1 MKLAKVRYQGQEL
14 EVKVND
20 DMSVQLPNGETK
32 AEDEVVWLP
41 PANGIMVALGLN
53 YADHATELDFEPPKE
68 PLIFLKTSG
77 TYVGHNGYSWRPDGV
92 DYMHYECELA
102 VVIGKTAYKVK
113 QEQAWD
119 YVQGFTLCND
129 YAIRDY
135 LENYY
140 RPNLRVKNRDGMT
153 PVGPY
158 IVPTEA
164 VANPE
169 NLRLRTWVNDE
180 LRQEGNT
187 RDMIFSVPFLIEY
200 LSSFMTLN
208 PGDMIATGCPK
219 GTSDVQAGDTVVIEV
234 EGVGRLTNYVLT
246 EDEFYARRAAQGNS

>member
-1 MKLAKVRYQGQEL
+1 MKRAIVKYQNNQYN
-14 EVKVND
+14 VTVND
-20 DMSVQLPNGETK
+20 DMSVNFPNGEIV
-32 AEDEVVWLP
+32 AEKDVTWLP
-41 PANGIMVALGLN
+41 PANGIMIALGLN
-53 YADHATELDFEPPKE
+53 YADHAAELAFEPPKE
-68 PLIFLKTSG
+68 PLIFIKTPG
-77 TYVGHNGYSWRPDGV
+77 TYVGHNGNSWRPDNI

-102 VVIGKTAYKVK
+102 VVIGKTATKVSR
-113 QEQAWD
+113 EDAWD
-119 YVQGFTLCND
+119 YVEGFTLCND

-158 IVPTEA
+158 ILSKDA
-164 VANPE
+164 VKNPMS
-169 NLRLRTWVNDE
+169 LGLKTWVNGE

-187 RDMIFSVPFLIEY
+187 KDLIFDVPFLIEY

-219 GTSDVQAGDTVVIEV
+219 GTSDVKAGDTVVIEV
-234 EGVGRLTNYVLT
+234 EGVGQLVNYVLSEEEYYKT
-246 EDEFYARRAAQGNS
+246 RDL